1 MWHGEVVSIHVA
13 GEAAAPMET
22 LAEARAVPGR
32 GLEGD
37 RYFLGTGLY
46 SNRPGVGG
54 REITLIE
61 TETLDALAK
70 TLNIKLPAVESR
82 RNIATSGAPLN
93 HLVDREFWVGE
104 VRLLGTR
111 LCEPCMHLEQ
121 LTRLQGVMSGLVHRG
136 GLRARIL
143 NEGVIRTG
151 DAIRP
156 A

>member
-1 MWHGEVVSIHVA
+1 MN
-13 GEAAAPMET
+13 P
-22 LAEARAVPGR
+22 AVIGV
-32 GLEGD
+32 GIE
-37 RYFLGTGLY
+37 GTGIAAGPADTRTHPDFSALAIPVAPLF
-46 SNRPGVGG
+46 NRPGVGG

-70 TLNIKLPAVESR
+70 TLNIKLPAVEAR

-104 VRLLGTR
+104 VRLLGAR

>member
-1 MWHGEVVSIHVA
+1 MWRGHVVSIHVA
-13 GEAAAPMET
+13 GEASAPMDT

-37 RYFLGTGLY
+37 RYFLGTGFY

-82 RNIATSGAPLN
+82 RNIAMSGAPLN

-121 LTRLQGVMSGLVHRG
+121 LTGLQGVMSGLVHRG

-151 DAIRP
+151 DAIRR